1 MLGLLSRLSRPID
14 PVAWSREPIPSA
26 MQVSKMLP
34 IVSLLGLV
42 AADAD
47 GTNPIA
53 KVLELMDDCSA
64 KVKADGEAE
73 AKAYKEYYEWCD
85 DASKDAGFAI
95 KTLKAEQ
102 EKLTASVTKL
112 TSDIEVGTS
121 KIEDLAAAIA
131 TSEKELADATS
142 VREKEAA
149 DFAAAEAELVE
160 GVDTLGRAV
169 GILEREMA
177 KNPAAF
183 AQIDVSSFNKL
194 VGAIGVITDAAAFS
208 SSDKSKLVALVQSQD
223 SSDDDDEEQ
232 GAPAPN
238 SYESHSGGI
247 VEVLTN
253 MKEKAEGELSELRKA
268 EENTAH
274 NFNML
279 KKSLEGQI
287 GADTKDMEEEKTAKA
302 EAEEQKSTDSGDL
315 AMTEKDLAQ
324 AQATLAKTA
333 HDCLQTAAD
342 YESTVASR
350 QEELKVIATA
360 KKILQETTSGA
371 VSQSYSFLQLSTRAD
386 LMKKEV
392 ITAVQGLAR
401 KSHSAA
407 LAQLASKISVVMQYG
422 GAHQADVFAKVKGL
436 INDMIAKLEKEAEE
450 DATEKAY
457 CDEELAKTE
466 AKKQELDDDIAKL
479 TSKIDQNAAKSAQ
492 LKEEVKAAQAA
503 LAALAKE
510 QAEMDKLRQEQN
522 ANYKTAK
529 KDLELG
535 LGGVQK
541 ALETLREYY
550 GGAALLQGES
560 FGSFMQQPAAPKK
573 HEKSAGAGGS
583 IIGILEVCE
592 SDFSKNLAAEE
603 AAESDSADQYET
615 TTQENKIT
623 KTTLNQD
630 VKYKTQEFKGL
641 DKEIAELSA
650 DKETSATELAAVM
663 EYYGKI
669 KDRCIA
675 KPETYEERTKRR
687 AAEIEGLK
695 QALQIL
701 EEETAFV
708 QRKRR
713 GVRGAVQ

>member
-1 MLGLLSRLSRPID
+1 
-14 PVAWSREPIPSA
+14 
-26 MQVSKMLP
+26 MQASKMLS

-47 GTNPIA
+47 GSNPMA

-73 AKAYKEYYEWCD
+73 AKAYKEYFEWCD
-85 DASKDAGFAI
+85 DASKDAQFAI

-131 TSEKELADATS
+131 TAEKDLADATS

-149 DFAAAEAELVE
+149 DFAAAEAELVD

-194 VGAIGVITDAAAFS
+194 VGAIGAITDAAAFS

-268 EENTAH
+268 EGNAAQ

-279 KKSLEGQI
+279 KGSLDGQI
-287 GADTKDMEEEKTAKA
+287 GADTKDLEEEKSTKA
-302 EAEEQKSTDSGDL
+302 ANEEQKATDSGDL
-315 AMTEKDLAQ
+315 TMTEKDLAQ
-324 AQATLAKTA
+324 AQSLLAKTG

-342 YESTVASR
+342 HEATVAAR
-350 QEELKVIATA
+350 EEELKVIATA
-360 KKILQETTSGA
+360 KKILQETSSGA
-371 VSQSYSFLQLSTRAD
+371 VSQSYSFLQLSTRTD
-386 LMKKEV
+386 LMKTEV

-436 INDMIAKLEKEAEE
+436 INDMIAKLEKEAED
-450 DATEKAY
+450 DAAEKAY
-457 CDEELAKTE
+457 CDEEMAKTE
-466 AKKQELDDDIAKL
+466 AKKQELDDEIAKL
-479 TSKIDQNAAKSAQ
+479 TSKIDKAAAKSTR
-492 LKEEVKAAQAA
+492 LKAEVKDAQAT
-503 LAALAKE
+503 LAALAKTT
-510 QAEMDKLRQEQN
+510 AEMNKIRQEQN
-522 ANYKTAK
+522 ADYKVAK
-529 KDLELG
+529 ADLELG

-541 ALETLREYY
+541 ALEVLREYY
-550 GGAALLQGES
+550 GGAAAMIQS
-560 FGSFMQQPAAPKK
+560 DSTFGAFMQQPAKPAK
-573 HEKSAGAGGS
+573 HEKSGGAGGS

-603 AAESDSADQYET
+603 AAESDSADTFEAQ
-615 TTQENKIT
+615 TQENKIT
-623 KTTLNQD
+623 KVTNEQD

-641 DKEIAELSA
+641 DKEITELTS
-650 DKETSATELAAVM
+650 DKDTSGTELAAVL

-687 AAEIEGLK
+687 NAEIEGLK

-701 EEETAFV
+701 NDETAFV

-713 GVRGAVQ
+713 GVRGAIQ